1 MLDRDIAP
9 DRTRTDDERRAES
22 ALEQSLELRQVAD
35 GAISI
40 DKDPERQLR
49 DDLKPEVM
57 TQAAAAAIADKV
69 LDERFDMS
77 QKMTMNGQLHAFK
90 KRDAEKDDR
99 FALPDLYKKV
109 EYDIPLLI
117 NGRRLEFVR
126 MADEKDLI
134 RAEVDSPEHRAI
146 MEDGVP
152 LESRTG
158 YAVIGLPP
166 GDLERSQEDMAEARA
181 RGEVVYGV
189 YKITTAFHFK
199 DYEL

>member
-35 GAISI
+35 EAISI

-90 KRDAEKDDR
+90 KRDAR
-99 FALPDLYKKV
+99 
-109 EYDIPLLI
+109 
-117 NGRRLEFVR
+117 
-126 MADEKDLI
+126 
-134 RAEVDSPEHRAI
+134 
-146 MEDGVP
+146 
-152 LESRTG
+152 
-158 YAVIGLPP
+158 
-166 GDLERSQEDMAEARA
+166 
-181 RGEVVYGV
+181 
-189 YKITTAFHFK
+189 
-199 DYEL
+199 